1 MNDVTSGVLSLIEKS
16 LDPKT
21 EVKLEEIGTVIGVGD
36 GISKVHGLSNAIFGE
51 LVRFDGGNTG
61 IIMDL
66 DEDYVS
72 VVLLDNGITVVEH
85 EVVKRTGEV
94 FTIPV
99 GEGLIGRVVTPA
111 GVPLDAFGE
120 LEIDEHAPVECIA
133 PGIVDRTP
141 VHEPLLTGCTT
152 IDALIPIGKG
162 QRELLIG
169 NRSTGKTAI
178 ALDTIIH
185 QKGKDV
191 LCIYVAIGHKQSDTA
206 KTIHLLQQHDTL
218 SYTIMIDA
226 SANTTALQQFLAPYA
241 GCAVGEYFMNKGK
254 DVLIVYDDLSNHA
267 IAYREL
273 SLLLRRPPGREAYPG
288 DIFYIHSR
296 LLERAGKMSD
306 ERGGGSLTALPIIQT
321 QSDDIS
327 AYIATNL
334 ISITDGQIFFD
345 TNMFNN
351 GIRPAINIG
360 LSVSRVGGAAQTK
373 AMKKVSGS
381 LKLELA
387 QYESLAAFMQF
398 GSELDTTSQRS
409 IDRGKRA
416 VQLLKQDLHVT
427 HSLTDEVVFLF
438 LLKESYLD
446 RLEIKQINTFAR
458 QFASYLQE
466 MYPKTYASI
475 DTTGDLTDEAAANIR
490 RAADE
495 FIMIFIKPHEGAGT
509 SATNSIE
516 KKLAEPAGDDDKKTD
531 TDAKDGDKPAEETA
545 KETEKPAGDSSEA
558 EKAPETDDSQSAD
571 DSDDTKK

>member
-1 MNDVTSGVLSLIEKS
+1 MKDTSGVISLIEKALS
-16 LDPKT
+16 PQS
-21 EVKLEEIGTVIGVGD
+21 VEEIEEVGTVIGVGD
-36 GISKVHGLSNAIFGE
+36 GICKVYGLTNAIYGE
-51 LVRFDGGNTG
+51 LVTFESGNRG

-72 VVLLDNGITVVEH
+72 IVLLDNTI
-85 EVVKRTGEV
+85 EVFEQEIVKRTGKT
-94 FTIPV
+94 FHIPV
-99 GEGLIGRVVTPA
+99 GEHLIGRVISPSGKA
-111 GVPLDAFGE
+111 LDAFGD
-120 LEIDEHAPVECIA
+120 IDNSEERPIECVAPDIMA
-133 PGIVDRTP
+133 RTP
-141 VHEPLLTGCTT
+141 VHQPLLTGCTL
-152 IDALIPIGKG
+152 IDALIPVGKG

-185 QKGKDV
+185 QRDKEV
-191 LCIYVAIGHKQSDTA
+191 ICIYVAIGHKQSDTA
-206 KTIHLLQQHDTL
+206 KTIHLLQQYDAL
-218 SYTIMIDA
+218 AYTIVIDA
-226 SANTTALQQFLAPYA
+226 SAKTTALEQFLAPYA
-241 GCAVGEYFMNKGK
+241 GCTIGEYFMHKGK
-254 DVLIVYDDLSNHA
+254 DVLIIYDDLSNHA

-296 LLERAGKMSD
+296 LLERAGKLSKD
-306 ERGGGSLTALPIIQT
+306 NGSGSLTALPVIQT
-321 QSDDIS
+321 QGDDIS

-345 TNMFNN
+345 TNLFNN

-398 GSELDTTSQRS
+398 GSELDATSQRA

-416 VQLLKQDLHVT
+416 IQLLKQDLHVT
-427 HSLTDEVVFLF
+427 YSLAEEIIFLF
-438 LLKESYLD
+438 LLKENYFD
-446 RLEIKQINTFAR
+446 RLELTQINTFAR

-466 MYPKTYASI
+466 MYPQTYAQV
-475 DTTGDLTDEAAANIR
+475 ANEEEGLPEQLSVAIK

-495 FIMIFIKPHEGAGT
+495 FILIFMKPIEQAAS
-509 SATNSIE
+509 SATPAPPQ
-516 KKLAEPAGDDDKKTD
+516 KVEPAQEAAPKS
-531 TDAKDGDKPAEETA
+531 AAPAEEEKVAEKVADTRA
-545 KETEKPAGDSSEA
+545 EEKPATEKSTEA
-558 EKAPETDDSQSAD
+558 EK
-571 DSDDTKK
+571 K